1 MALSS
6 GRANVSRPSKSASA
20 GEASMSDTLRH
31 IDSSNDDQ
39 QPPDAP
45 VNDASE
51 PESIIGDRRAGARD
65 LLLVTLTLGSG
76 FVEAISYVGLG
87 HVFSVAQTGNMAML
101 GVRLSGN
108 AGPNLL
114 RTVAALLGFGAGAL
128 VGGLIVRRLQGR
140 AADARVVWSRGVTL
154 AVVAG
159 LVLQALFLGLWLGVG
174 GHPSG
179 EGADVL
185 ITISAGAMGAQTTAV
200 GSLGVRAVFTT
211 AITATWGMLMGD
223 LSGWAQSRGERRRLA
238 AVLVALIVGALFG
251 GLLMSAAR
259 DWAPVFPLAVSAL
272 VAAAAAL
279 VFHRARPERRR
290 RDGHIGTRDH
300 KRPVSTGA

>member
-1 MALSS
+1 MRVSENIHPYDRATAAAIADGD
-6 GRANVSRPSKSASA
+6 GRLANDGR
-20 GEASMSDTLRH
+20 DR
-31 IDSSNDDQ
+31 
-39 QPPDAP
+39 
-45 VNDASE
+45 
-51 PESIIGDRRAGARD
+51 RRAGAGGVGSQDGARPVAHGAGIRD
-65 LLLVTLTLGSG
+65 VLLVTLTLASG

-101 GVRLSGN
+101 GVRLSGDP
-108 AGPNLL
+108 GPNLP

-128 VGGLIVRRLQGR
+128 AGGLIVRRFQGR
-140 AADARVVWSRGVTL
+140 TADARVVWSRGVTL
-154 AVVAG
+154 AVAAG

-185 ITISAGAMGAQTTAV
+185 IAISAGAMGAETTAV

-251 GLLMSAAR
+251 GLLMHAVR

-272 VAAAAAL
+272 VVTAAAL
-279 VFHRARPERRR
+279 IFHGVRVPAGTASRADAGPGSRAGAAR
-290 RDGHIGTRDH
+290 
-300 KRPVSTGA
+300 VSSP